1 MHLAASV
8 GNIQIL
14 QYLVHIKANVMCR
27 DRFNGTPLEDAVRHN
42 SDMSNAEQVQKLL
55 RDKGATLANEGLTYV
70 VRLCEYA
77 AQGNVE
83 GIRLLSENGVDVS
96 LGDYDDRTPLHLAAC
111 NGNTAVLEYLLR
123 QESVVVNALD
133 RFGGTPYVDALRHDK
148 KGAAALLEEAG
159 CVNSIRVKSELP
171 TGGVNTKAAAG
182 KKKEEPK
189 KDDKSRDGV
198 TLVLSVEGGNRTA
211 LTDTSN
217 RTMQRRK
224 SMHRLE
230 STKEEERNKESA
242 EGTTHP
248 VSPGTSA
255 RQQQLMDQSQ
265 LKKEARLAAERKP
278 KIDHMLMNSQE
289 SKMVAAISDT
299 LSKLIA
305 DQSAQIELVSK
316 RLIWALRAFRDRL
329 YRNSFNIPFT
339 DNTFLKTTEH
349 ALHLVVE
356 MRESVHSS
364 RSSLM
369 AEMQGDGSAADCQI
383 WRNASKEYKLQALE
397 LDDQMRELIMLAKVA
412 KRMFKAVLKVCNRGT
427 RQAMYI
433 ESLNTKMNLKRIVG
447 SQEVSRGGSRDGSH
461 GDGSRG

>member
-1 MHLAASV
+1 
-8 GNIQIL
+8 
-14 QYLVHIKANVMCR
+14 
-27 DRFNGTPLEDAVRHN
+27 
-42 SDMSNAEQVQKLL
+42 
-55 RDKGATLANEGLTYV
+55 
-70 VRLCEYA
+70 
-77 AQGNVE
+77 
-83 GIRLLSENGVDVS
+83 
-96 LGDYDDRTPLHLAAC
+96 
-111 NGNTAVLEYLLR
+111 
-123 QESVVVNALD
+123 
-133 RFGGTPYVDALRHDK
+133 
-148 KGAAALLEEAG
+148 
-159 CVNSIRVKSELP
+159 
-171 TGGVNTKAAAG
+171 
-182 KKKEEPK
+182 
-189 KDDKSRDGV
+189 
-198 TLVLSVEGGNRTA
+198 
-211 LTDTSN
+211 
-217 RTMQRRK
+217 
-224 SMHRLE
+224 MHRLAP
-230 STKEEERNKESA
+230 TQEEERNKESA

-248 VSPGTSA
+248 VSPGTSAVA

-349 ALHLVVE
+349 ALRLVVE

-397 LDDQMRELIMLAKVA
+397 LDDQMRELTMLAKVA

-427 RQAMYI
+427 RQEMYI
-433 ESLNTKMNLKRIVG
+433 ESLNTKVNLKRIRG

-461 GDGSRG
+461 GDGSRGGSRGNSHSVKK